1 MQQKSNAKQ
10 LVCFIGAAALLI
22 LAILRADYLVARIV
36 NFSQDYGGG
45 GYFLSYFLSM
55 AGYAAMAVCLLL
67 MGLQRKKNEKTL
79 KIVIF
84 AGTCGILLS
93 KLVNL
98 ILGFILGSYFVWG
111 YGYFEM
117 RFTFLGML
125 PNLLKFIAY
134 AVLMA
139 IAAVTAFSDRKQ
151 GIKNLWFI
159 TPTLVLVSN
168 ILISALNVLYQYNW
182 SGGYNAFS
190 GGGFIQILLEII
202 ATLAVGLVLANPQLL
217 ENFATNNGAG
227 FDGDARYY
235 GGGFDQSGEYGFNQS
250 AGTTGFAGNAQDT
263 ETESFDNNEQNAET
277 ESFDGNAQDAET
289 REFAGNT
296 QNDGSGTAQNAET
309 RYYSAPPRRPDGYF
323 DMVAHVLLLIFTFG
337 IWRLIWVYRTTEF
350 LNRMPEEPNRSG
362 VCQLLLCL
370 FVPLYDIYWV
380 YKSSQRIDKL
390 SYYNNI
396 RGEITLMCVLFQVFI
411 PILAPIFMQDKLNS
425 IVTKGNTR

>member
-1 MQQKSNAKQ
+1 MMRQKLNAKQ
-10 LVCFIGAAALLI
+10 VVCFVGAAALLI
-22 LAILRADYLVARIV
+22 LAILRADYMIAQII
-36 NFSQDYGGG
+36 NFANGYGGG

-55 AGYAAMAVCLLL
+55 TGYAAMAGSLLI
-67 MGLQRKKNEKTL
+67 MGLQRKNEEETSNIL
-79 KIVIF
+79 IF
-84 AGTCGILLS
+84 AGTCALLLS

-98 ILGFILGSYFVWG
+98 IVGFLVGSYFVWG
-111 YGYFEM
+111 YNYSGM
-117 RFTFLGML
+117 HFTFFGIL

-134 AVLMA
+134 AVLTA
-139 IAAVTAFSDRKQ
+139 IAAVAAFSDRRQ
-151 GIKNLWFI
+151 GIKHLWFI
-159 TPTLVLVSN
+159 TPVLVLVSN

-202 ATLAVGLVLANPQLL
+202 GTLAVGLMLANPQLL

-227 FDGDARYY
+227 YADDARYCS
-235 GGGFDQSGEYGFNQS
+235 GGFDQSGECGCN
-250 AGTTGFAGNAQDT
+250 
-263 ETESFDNNEQNAET
+263 QNAET
-277 ESFDGNAQDAET
+277 ADFVDDAQDAET
-289 REFAGNT
+289 ERFDGEAQGAETKGFAGNT
-296 QNDGSGTAQNAET
+296 QNYGGGNAQSAQNAET
-309 RYYSAPPRRPDGYF
+309 RYYTAPPHRPDGYF
-323 DMVAHVLLLIFTFG
+323 DMVSHVLLLIFTFG

-396 RGEITLMCVLFQVFI
+396 RGEITLMCVLFEIFI

-425 IVTKGNTR
+425 IVTK